1 MSAADKDNK
10 TILYTVCL
18 VVFLLAGRSA
28 LCAQDKRVIDN
39 ALTPVSSTYKQGM
52 KSPVSGLGTP
62 PTLASMLSILGN
74 RQGIGLEKAGLTV
87 FSTDSSARMDS
98 LRARSQLEAP
108 AFSVA
113 RDSVVEDFSN
123 GKTML
128 YYYGDVKVT
137 YGNLEIA
144 AEYMEYDADS
154 KIVFATGVIDSTGV
168 MQGKPVMKEGKNNYV
183 MESVYY
189 NFSS

>member
-18 VVFLLAGRSA
+18 VVFLLAGVTS

-39 ALTPVSSTYKQGM
+39 ALTPVSTSFRQGR
-52 KSPVSGLGTP
+52 KSPVTGLETS
-62 PTLASMLSILGN
+62 PTLASMLSILGS
-74 RQGIGLEKAGLTV
+74 RLGTGQEKTGVTL

-98 LRARSQLEAP
+98 LRARSQFEAP

-137 YGNLEIA
+137 YDNMEIKS
-144 AEYMEYDADS
+144 EYM
-154 KIVFATGVIDSTGV
+154 
-168 MQGKPVMKEGKNNYV
+168 
-183 MESVYY
+183 
-189 NFSS
+189 